1 MLLHQDHTIE
11 LMRWLV
17 QKDIIEGYPSRIS
30 LADKGHKWLDEADHN
45 QLIEKYKH
53 PLWDKLKAGIEK
65 YGGHGGMDFVMI
77 YRLIDSLN
85 NGWFLDQDVYDAAS
99 WSVVI
104 PLSTLSIELGST
116 PLKFPD
122 FTRGRWNENRE
133 LGILKIINC
142 VLLLIIK
149 TMIGRLIRVS
159 SE

>member
-1 MLLHQDHTIE
+1 MWCYVVSFVLCFFFFQAEDGI
-11 LMRWLV
+11 RDLV
-17 QKDIIEGYPSRIS
+17 RSRG
-30 LADKGHKWLDEADHN
+30 LGDVYKRQDHN

-133 LGILKIINC
+133 LGILKNY
-142 VLLLIIK
+142 
-149 TMIGRLIRVS
+149 
-159 SE
+159 